1 MSKRLVVGM
10 TALVAVAHWA
20 LLFSPWFGPATP
32 VEPSADT
39 PDVLEAVW
47 IPLPPPRPVAT
58 PAPVA
63 RPLTPMPPKPRT
75 SEQAR
80 SAPPR
85 TAIVDAPSPAPAT
98 ALTTTSN
105 APNTLAALPP
115 DAEKLP
121 LAEELPPAEDH
132 PASAAATH
140 SASTGPRLHV
150 QDAAGAPV
158 TLALPSDGS
167 TLAQHKLLRFQVAGF
182 VKGMQYHAQAELE
195 WHIDG
200 NRYQARQ
207 RISAFLLGS
216 MEQTSQGLLTPLGL
230 QPLEFTDRRFAKRR
244 SVTLDWEAQ
253 QASFTPLQPA
263 TPIGPGTQDRL
274 SVFLQLAAI
283 LHSTPDL
290 RAAGTRLQVPTLG
303 SRRMQIWTFEVQ
315 APEILDLPGGA
326 TPTLRLR
333 RIPPAGEAEQALLWL
348 DATQGYAPVRIH
360 MEEPNGD
367 VMDFVLQD

>member
-10 TALVAVAHWA
+10 TALVAVAHGA

-32 VEPSADT
+32 LQSSADT
-39 PDVLEAVW
+39 PNVLEAVW
-47 IPLPPPRPVAT
+47 IPPRPVAA
-58 PAPVA
+58 PAPVS
-63 RPLTPMPPKPRT
+63 PLTPTPPKPRAPAPPAT
-75 SEQAR
+75 VQTH
-80 SAPPR
+80 SAPPQ
-85 TAIVDAPSPAPAT
+85 TAIVDAPSPAPTTA
-98 ALTTTSN
+98 ALTAASN
-105 APNTLAALPP
+105 APDAQATLPP
-115 DAEKLP
+115 QT
-121 LAEELPPAEDH
+121 EELPPADNP
-132 PASAAATH
+132 PASAAAAQ
-140 SASTGPRLHV
+140 SPSTGPRLHV
-150 QDAAGAPV
+150 QDAAGTPV

-230 QPLEFTDRRFAKRR
+230 QPLEFTDRRFAKKR
-244 SVTLDWEAQ
+244 SVTLDWEAR

-315 APEILDLPGGA
+315 APEMLDLPSGA

>member
-1 MSKRLVVGM
+1 V
-10 TALVAVAHWA
+10 
-20 LLFSPWFGPATP
+20 
-32 VEPSADT
+32 DT
-39 PDVLEAVW
+39 P
-47 IPLPPPRPVAT
+47 
-58 PAPVA
+58 
-63 RPLTPMPPKPRT
+63 
-75 SEQAR
+75 S
-80 SAPPR
+80 S
-85 TAIVDAPSPAPAT
+85 APAT
-98 ALTTTSN
+98 TLTTTSN
-105 APNTLAALPP
+105 APDAQAALPP
-115 DAEKLP
+115 Q
-121 LAEELPPAEDH
+121 AEELLAEAP
-132 PASAAATH
+132 PASAAAAH
-140 SASTGPRLHV
+140 SPNTGPRLHV

-230 QPLEFTDRRFAKRR
+230 QPLEFTDRRFAKKR

-253 QASFTPLQPA
+253 QASFTPLQPT

-290 RAAGTRLQVPTLG
+290 RAAGNACKFPPWAHAACRYGPLKYK
-303 SRRMQIWTFEVQ
+303 RRK
-315 APEILDLPGGA
+315 
-326 TPTLRLR
+326 
-333 RIPPAGEAEQALLWL
+333 
-348 DATQGYAPVRIH
+348 Y
-360 MEEPNGD
+360 
-367 VMDFVLQD
+367 

>member
-20 LLFSPWFGPATP
+20 LLFSPWFGSATP
-32 VEPSADT
+32 LQSSADT
-39 PDVLEAVW
+39 PNVLEAVW
-47 IPLPPPRPVAT
+47 IPLSPPRSAAP
-58 PAPVA
+58 PAPVV
-63 RPLTPMPPKPRT
+63 RPLTPTPPKPR
-75 SEQAR
+75 AP
-80 SAPPR
+80 APPA
-85 TAIVDAPSPAPAT
+85 TVQAPSTPSKTPIADAPSSAPAT
-98 ALTTTSN
+98 TLTATSSPPD
-105 APNTLAALPP
+105 AQAALPP
-115 DAEKLP
+115 Q
-121 LAEELPPAEDH
+121 AEELSLAED
-132 PASAAATH
+132 PPDSAAATH

-182 VKGMQYHAQAELE
+182 VNGMQYHAQAELE

-230 QPLEFTDRRFAKRR
+230 QPLEFTDRRFAKKR

>member
-32 VEPSADT
+32 VQPSADT
-39 PDVLEAVW
+39 PNVLEAVW
-47 IPLPPPRPVAT
+47 IPLPPPRPVAA
-58 PAPVA
+58 PAHVS
-63 RPLTPMPPKPRT
+63 PLTPAPPKPRAST
-75 SEQAR
+75 PPATVQAP
-80 SAPPR
+80 SSPSQTPV
-85 TAIVDAPSPAPAT
+85 VDAPSPAPTTA

-105 APNTLAALPP
+105 APDAQAALPP
-115 DAEKLP
+115 Q
-121 LAEELPPAEDH
+121 AEEPPQAED
-132 PASAAATH
+132 PAASAAAAH
-140 SASTGPRLHV
+140 SASNGPRLRV

-158 TLALPSDGS
+158 TLELSSDGS

-244 SVTLDWEAQ
+244 SVTLDWEAR

-315 APEILDLPGGA
+315 APEMLDLPGGA

>member
-20 LLFSPWFGPATP
+20 LLFSPWCGPATTLQS
-32 VEPSADT
+32 SADT
-39 PDVLEAVW
+39 PNVLKAVW
-47 IPLPPPRPVAT
+47 IPPRPVAA
-58 PAPVA
+58 PAPVS
-63 RPLTPMPPKPRT
+63 PLTPTPPKPRAPALPAAV
-75 SEQAR
+75 QAR
-80 SAPPR
+80 SAPYKTP
-85 TAIVDAPSPAPAT
+85 IVDAPSPAPAS
-98 ALTTTSN
+98 ALTATSN
-105 APNTLAALPP
+105 APDAQAALPP
-115 DAEKLP
+115 Q
-121 LAEELPPAEDH
+121 AEELPPAENP
-132 PASAAATH
+132 PASAAAAH
-140 SASTGPRLHV
+140 SANTGPRLRV

-230 QPLEFTDRRFAKRR
+230 QPLEFTDRRFAKKR

-283 LHSTPDL
+283 LHSTPEL

-315 APEILDLPGGA
+315 TPEILDLPGGA